1 MPVAGIDATG
11 DLSLPEKLKLVQSLM
26 AAGDYRAR
34 KIYETIGTYLGYGI
48 AHFADFYDLR
58 HVLVLG
64 RVTSGTGG
72 DIIVKGARAVLEDE
86 FPALADQVR
95 IHVPDETEKRHGQA
109 IAAASLP
116 ALAASS

>member
-1 MPVAGIDATG
+1 VAGIDATG
-11 DLSLPEKLKLVQSLM
+11 DLPLPDKLKLVQSRM

-34 KIYETIGTYLGYGI
+34 KIYETLGTYLGYGI
-48 AHFADFYDLR
+48 AHFADFYDLQ

-72 DIIVKGARAVLEDE
+72 DIIVRGARAVLDEE
-86 FPALADQVR
+86 FPALAGQIR

-116 ALAASS
+116 ALVASA

>member
-1 MPVAGIDATG
+1 MPVAGIDAAA
-11 DLSLPEKLKLVQSLM
+11 DVPLPEKLKLVQSLM
-26 AAGDYRAR
+26 AAADYRAR

-48 AHFADFYDLR
+48 AHFADFYDLQ

-72 DIIVKGARAVLEDE
+72 DLIVRGARAVLVEE
-86 FPALADQVR
+86 CPELADRIR

-116 ALAASS
+116 ALAAVS